1 MEIGDSLVGWMPAKG
16 LVSARAKGLVLAGL
30 LILGSSSLQATDGHF
45 LHGAGPVNEAMGG
58 ADTGICLDAT
68 GSIAWNP
75 ACTSQFKGHRIEF
88 HGTIFVPW
96 RSLSSTVDA
105 NAFGP
110 GVPGTTL
117 SGTTISHTDTS
128 FMPGLAF
135 IYHPESSRNAYHGA
149 ILAVSGFGVDYDQ
162 SNNFSNPILSPQAP
176 NGFGFGR
183 LRSNYALLT
192 MPLGMSRQINDR
204 LSAGISVVPAFSM
217 LKVVPAPFATPVV
230 AGSTMPYYLSA
241 SKNAWAFGLGAQVG
255 FQYKFNRMWSAGV
268 SYHTPIFFRDF
279 KWQMADLTGVKHDEE
294 FEMDLPQLVSMGVG
308 ISPTKR
314 THIGA
319 DARWFDY
326 ADTTGFDKSGYNN
339 NGAVVGFGWNSIWA
353 AGGGVE
359 QQVTSATKV
368 IAGYNYSQNPVPA
381 KFSFF
386 NTPAPAIVQHHLSGG
401 IVQKVGSWD
410 VNLTY
415 YHAFQNS
422 ITGPWISGQG
432 SIPGTSVTN
441 KMSENSLTIGFAKS
455 F

>member
-1 MEIGDSLVGWMPAKG
+1 MRTDYRWNTLIAKPFLAVLLLLLFPLG
-16 LVSARAKGLVLAGL
+16 LS
-30 LILGSSSLQATDGHF
+30 ATDGHF

-75 ACTSQFKGHRIEF
+75 ACTAQFKGRRFEF

-110 GVPGTTL
+110 GMPSATL
-117 SGTTISHTDTS
+117 SGTTVSHTNTS

-135 IYHPESSRNAYHGA
+135 IYHPDGSRNAYHA
-149 ILAVSGFGVDYDQ
+149 AMLAVSGFGVDYDQ
-162 SNNFSNPILSPQAP
+162 NTDFSNPILTPQAP
-176 NGFGFGR
+176 NGFGFGK
-183 LRSNYALLT
+183 LQSNYALLT
-192 MPLGMSRQINDR
+192 MPLGMSRQVSDH
-204 LSAGISVVPAFSM
+204 LSAGFSLVPAFSM
-217 LKVVPAPFATPVV
+217 LKVVPAPFATPVT
-230 AGSTMPYYLSA
+230 AGSTMAYYLSA
-241 SKNAWAFGLGAQVG
+241 SNSAWTFGVGAQAG
-255 FQYKFNRMWSAGV
+255 LQYKFNDVWSAGV
-268 SYHTPIFFRDF
+268 SYHTPVWFRDF
-279 KWQMADLTGVKHDEE
+279 KWQMADLTGAKHNVE
-294 FEMDLPQLVSMGVG
+294 FEMDLPQLVSLGVG
-308 ISPTKR
+308 ISPSER
-314 THIGA
+314 THIGV

-353 AGGGVE
+353 VGGGVE
-359 QQVTSATKV
+359 QQVTSSTKV
-368 IAGYNYSQNPVPA
+368 IGGYNYSQNPVPA

-386 NTPAPAIVQHHLSGG
+386 NTPAPAIVQHHVSGG
-401 IVQKVGSWD
+401 VVQKVGSWD
-410 VNLTY
+410 VNVTY

-432 SIPGTSVTN
+432 PIPGTSVTS
-441 KMSENSLTIGFAKS
+441 KMSENSVTIGLAKS